1 MNSTGMLF
9 VLCLF
14 VGLCVFLSGLCL
26 LLYFRQRTA
35 VAALQGEMAVLKR
48 RTQERAEWGRAGQ
61 EAAAQGRRPQ
71 DSSRM
76 QARFDNPE
84 GLNGR
89 VPEKYGYVA
98 QLERSGLG
106 AEEIADI
113 LEVSQNEAEQM
124 LSLARAS
131 RMA

>member
-14 VGLCVFLSGLCL
+14 AGLCVFLSGLCL
-26 LLYFRQRTA
+26 LLYFRQRAA
-35 VAALQGEMAVLKR
+35 VAALRGEMAVLKQR
-48 RTQERAEWGRAGQ
+48 MQEGGGVSRAGQ
-61 EAAAQGRRPQ
+61 GEAAQRRCSLDTSQ
-71 DSSRM
+71 L
-76 QARFDNPE
+76 QARFENPE
-84 GLNGR
+84 ALHGR
-89 VPEKYGYVA
+89 VPEKYRYVA

-113 LEVSQNEAEQM
+113 LEVSGNEAEQM